1 MTTEINKNIAVPTQG
16 IEGNLS
22 ESSFFD
28 IMREITL
35 PKLTGILRVTFSGKT
50 YRFYFRGGILIY
62 SENSRER
69 TEKKV
74 LKMVRNSGLISR
86 ETFVKSEKKKSKM
99 LKSLLEIL
107 IDQGHVSMLLYSK
120 IINTVLRMNI
130 VDVMLQKKG
139 TYCFEEKKSI
149 REIHGVR
156 TVDIK
161 TVQVLSSCLDK
172 QKNRKAMASVMKN
185 LYSNVTEKTD
195 ADYLTVGK
203 PFIQNFLATE
213 IDFLKYISK
222 SSEDYAKGGW
232 IVQSKFSSSKTINML
247 TLYFFRAFVFSGI
260 FVFLYLAT
268 MTNTFKVEKEHRS
281 IKDFYFFKVSLL
293 TSLVSFETGEKPS
306 VEKTIES
313 GLLSKEEVKHSGYK
327 TME

>member
-1 MTTEINKNIAVPTQG
+1 MATGIKKNLVVPTQE

-28 IMREITL
+28 VMREIAL
-35 PKLTGILRVTFSGKT
+35 PKLTGILRLTFSGKT
-50 YRFYFRGGILIY
+50 YRFYFRGGVLIY

-74 LKMVRNSGLISR
+74 LKIVRNSGLISR

-130 VDVMLQKKG
+130 IDAMLQKKG
-139 TYCFEEKKSI
+139 KYSFEEKKSI
-149 REIHGVR
+149 REVHGIR

-161 TVQVLSSCLDK
+161 MVQLVSSCLDT
-172 QKNRKAMASVMKN
+172 QENRKAMVKVMKN
-185 LYSNVTEKTD
+185 LFSNVTEKKD
-195 ADYLTVGK
+195 ANYLTTGK

-222 SSEDYAKGGW
+222 ATEDYAKGGW
-232 IVQSKFSSSKTINML
+232 KVQSKLSSSKTINSL
-247 TLYFFRAFVFSGI
+247 TLYFFRAFVFLGI
-260 FVFLYLAT
+260 FAFLYLAT

-306 VEKTIES
+306 VERTVEL

>member
-1 MTTEINKNIAVPTQG
+1 MTTEIKKKIAVPTQE

-28 IMREITL
+28 IMRDIAL
-35 PKLTGILRVTFSGKT
+35 PKLTGILRITFSRKT
-50 YRFYFRGGILIY
+50 YRFYFRGGVLIY

-74 LKMVRNSGLISR
+74 LKIVRNSGLISR
-86 ETFVKSEKKKSKM
+86 ETFVKSEKKKSTM
-99 LKSLLEIL
+99 LRSLLEIL

-130 VDVMLQKKG
+130 VDVMLAKKG
-139 TYCFEEKKSI
+139 AYCFEEKKSI
-149 REIHGVR
+149 REVHGVR

-161 TVQVLSSCLDK
+161 AVQVVSSCLDK
-172 QKNRKAMASVMKN
+172 QENRKAMAKVMKN
-185 LYSNVTEKTD
+185 LYGNVTEKTD

-203 PFIQNFLATE
+203 PFIQNFFATE

-222 SSEDYAKGGW
+222 ATQDYAKGAW
-232 IVQSKFSSSKTINML
+232 TVQSKLSSSKTINAL
-247 TLYFFRAFVFSGI
+247 TLYFFRAFVFLGI
-260 FVFLYLAT
+260 FFFLYLAT

-306 VEKTIES
+306 VERTVES
-313 GLLSKEEVKHSGYK
+313 GLLSEEDVKHSGYK
-327 TME
+327 SME

>member
-1 MTTEINKNIAVPTQG
+1 MTTRIKKKIAVSTQE
-16 IEGNLS
+16 IERNLS

-28 IMREITL
+28 IMREIAL
-35 PKLTGILRVTFSGKT
+35 PKLTGILRVTFSRKS
-50 YRFYFRGGILIY
+50 YRFYFRDGVLIY
-62 SENSRER
+62 SENSKEK
-69 TEKKV
+69 TEKKI
-74 LKMVRNSGLISR
+74 LKIVRNSGLISR
-86 ETFVKSEKKKSKM
+86 ETFIKSEKKKSTM

-130 VDVMLQKKG
+130 IDVMLQKKG
-139 TYCFEEKKSI
+139 TCFFEEKKSI
-149 REIHGVR
+149 REVHGIR

-161 TVQVLSSCLDK
+161 MVQVASSCLDT
-172 QKNRKAMASVMKN
+172 QENRKAMATVMKN
-185 LYSNVTEKTD
+185 LFSNVTEKTD
-195 ADYLTVGK
+195 AHYLTAGK

-222 SSEDYAKGGW
+222 ATEDYAKGGW
-232 IVQSKFSSSKTINML
+232 KVQSKLSSSKTINTL

-306 VEKTIES
+306 IEKTVES
-313 GLLSKEEVKHSGYK
+313 GLLSKEEVKRSGYK